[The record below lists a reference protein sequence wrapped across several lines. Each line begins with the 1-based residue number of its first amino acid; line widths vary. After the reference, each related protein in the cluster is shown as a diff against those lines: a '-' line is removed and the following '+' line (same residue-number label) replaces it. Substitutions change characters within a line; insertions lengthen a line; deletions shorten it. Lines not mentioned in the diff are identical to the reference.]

1 MGLLLAHRA
10 LYLIA
15 RSARCDVRWV
25 AAVFVRAD
33 ETEKRCSAISS
44 CTQLAAGAGAR
55 CARAPFERS
64 AARTSGIRLLR
75 HTARRW
81 GWRSLRSACLCG
93 RSQRKERL
101 CSLRVHC
108 SLRSLRLAL
117 VSPLPSSLAR
127 RRRTCRSSRTAARQ
141 PGSARRARD
150 SRRSQH
156 FEHIFNR
163 LGKRGERRWQPARW
177 QHDAHVPPRTSRRRS
192 GRASEA
198 ATRAR
203 PSRR

>member
-1 MGLLLAHRA
+1 MFAWLPPSSSGPTKRRSVVPPSPPAHSSPLGL
-10 LYLIA
+10 
-15 RSARCDVRWV
+15 V
-25 AAVFVRAD
+25 
-33 ETEKRCSAISS
+33 
-44 CTQLAAGAGAR
+44 LAAL
-55 CARAPFERS
+55 APLFERS
-64 AARTSGIRLLR
+64 AARTSGIRLFR

-81 GWRSLRSACLCG
+81 GWRSLRSRVLLWSLAEERTPLLPPFTLLAPLAEAGAC
-93 RSQRKERL
+93 E
-101 CSLRVHC
+101 
-108 SLRSLRLAL
+108 
-117 VSPLPSSLAR
+117 PLPSSLAR
-127 RRRTCRSSRTAARQ
+127 RRKACLLFRSSRTAARQ
-141 PGSARRARD
+141 PGSARPGARFPTL
-150 SRRSQH
+150 QH